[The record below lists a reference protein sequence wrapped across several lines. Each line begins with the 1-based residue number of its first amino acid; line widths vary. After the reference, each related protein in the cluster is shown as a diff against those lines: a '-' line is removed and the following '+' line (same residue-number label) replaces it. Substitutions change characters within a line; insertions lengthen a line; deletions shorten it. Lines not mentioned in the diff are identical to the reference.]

1 MLLYLGKERRRA
13 GKEWF
18 LRFKSLSRWSRGSL
32 SGGKRGSKKRRT
44 SWEGLL
50 LARED

>member
-1 MLLYLGKERRRA
+1 MLLYLGKKRRRA

-18 LRFKSLSRWSRGSL
+18 LRFKSLSRRSRGGL
-32 SGGKRGSKKRRT
+32 SGGKGGSKKSRT
-44 SWEGLL
+44 SQEGLL